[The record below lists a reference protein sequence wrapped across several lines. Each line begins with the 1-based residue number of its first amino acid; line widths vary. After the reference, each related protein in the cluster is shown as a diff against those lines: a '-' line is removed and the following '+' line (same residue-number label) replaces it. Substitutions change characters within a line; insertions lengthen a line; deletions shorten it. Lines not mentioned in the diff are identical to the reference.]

1 MTFFWRGE
9 QGLKQQMKDALA
21 MPRQSTLLITQ
32 MLGITII
39 IFIIS
44 ATGRQIEALIRT
56 HFSKS
61 DVVQLLLFLSPITL
75 LLFWRL
81 NRSFAEQIAHF
92 WWKFFICILLVMLCV
107 GNVGI
112 PAETV
117 HIYLFST
124 LGFVSGLVGK
134 FGMFFW
140 AGLAVGLCD
149 EVFQYF
155 LPNRFFDWRDVFM
168 NWLSFASVFLL
179 IQFKVANK

>member
-1 MTFFWRGE
+1 
-9 QGLKQQMKDALA
+9 MKEALA
-21 MPRQSTLLITQ
+21 MPRQSTLSITQ
-32 MLGITII
+32 ILGITMV
-39 IFIIS
+39 IFFIS
-44 ATGRQIEALIRT
+44 ATGRHIEALIRT

-61 DVVQLLLFLSPITL
+61 DVVLLFLCMSPITL
-75 LLFWRL
+75 LLFWWI
-81 NRSFAEQIAHF
+81 NRSHAERIALF
-92 WWKFFICILLVMLCV
+92 WWKYFICILLVTVCL
-107 GNVGI
+107 GNIGI

-140 AGLAVGLCD
+140 AGLAVGLFD

-179 IQFKVANK
+179 IQFKVSSK